1 VHAYHNQPRC
11 DGPGNY
17 GHTCVSRFH
26 ILDNIPFSKDFKFD
40 MEVWHWADV
49 KVNMAATS
57 YWYARP
63 GAKDGFDAIDPAALR
78 IATPPPLP
86 EPKRVKGALEGEKL
100 EILSVTGGNV
110 TTQQSA
116 TWAWSGEQQLWWM
129 DGAPGD
135 VLTLAFEAPENR
147 RFSVE
152 AVFTKAIDYGIM
164 QLSVN
169 GKQAS
174 GPMDFFN
181 DGVIVTEET
190 PLGIFSRK
198 KGLNTLTVK
207 ITGANEK
214 SNPKRY
220 MFGLDYLLIIP
231 VKETS

>member
-1 VHAYHNQPRC
+1 
-11 DGPGNY
+11 
-17 GHTCVSRFH
+17 
-26 ILDNIPFSKDFKFD
+26 
-40 MEVWHWADV
+40 
-49 KVNMAATS
+49 
-57 YWYARP
+57 
-63 GAKDGFDAIDPAALR
+63 
-78 IATPPPLP
+78 
-86 EPKRVKGALEGEKL
+86 
-100 EILSVTGGNV
+100 
-110 TTQQSA
+110 
-116 TWAWSGEQQLWWM
+116 
-129 DGAPGD
+129 
-135 VLTLAFEAPENR
+135 
-147 RFSVE
+147 
-152 AVFTKAIDYGIM
+152 M

-220 MFGLDYLLIIP
+220 MFGLDYLLIVP